1 MISLKVWLASSSANK
16 GRVVNTRMHSP
27 QEPMT
32 EAAESGERAAR
43 AALDDAMGLNVLMRV
58 LDTLVQ
64 RRLDRLPRD
73 PWRQMAKFF
82 KAQPRELWRQGV
94 AEHILGASRRAH
106 DEVRRCSQV
115 GYAC

>member
-1 MISLKVWLASSSANK
+1 
-16 GRVVNTRMHSP
+16 
-27 QEPMT
+27 MT

-106 DEVRRCSQV
+106 DEVRRRSQV